1 MSVMK
6 DARRKIVDL
15 AINKYAAILEARKSY
30 DLLCPELPRL
40 SGRQKS
46 KRTSTL
52 DTMSTSWP

>member
-15 AINKYAAILEARKSY
+15 AINKYAAILEANNSY
-30 DLLCPELPRL
+30 NLLCPELPRH

-46 KRTSTL
+46 KRTSTV
-52 DTMSTSWP
+52 DTMSTSRP